1 MTSEY
6 LLNTGP
12 ELLEDISSC
21 VTAYDRPE
29 IAEGPRDGLNL
40 IRNKFLGGHFKT
52 GHAWTSQNRPW
63 RMA

>member
-21 VTAYDRPE
+21 VTAYGRPE

-40 IRNKFLGGHFKT
+40 IRNKL
-52 GHAWTSQNRPW
+52 RPMIPEVSGVSV
-63 RMA
+63 RNSR